1 MSRVDGPSVNLVAMP
16 DDGGLA
22 ILRRAFARQVTA
34 LAGVSDRRLQ
44 AAFAT
49 VPREAFL
56 GPPPWRVVRM
66 RQMITLPDSD
76 PVHVYQDVL
85 FALDPARGINNGE
98 PSLHAEMLAALK
110 VEPGSRVVHVG
121 AGSGYY
127 TAILAELATGTGSV
141 TAVELVEALAA
152 SAQANL
158 IPWSNV
164 SVVQGDGCAWPEGE
178 ADRIYVN
185 AAVTRPA
192 ARWIERLAI
201 GGRLVLP
208 LGVPSETVPPGAPR
222 YAVRGGIIVIE
233 RVAAGFAA
241 SWLRPAYFVMA
252 DGAPARDPDIE
263 ALRRAFARGSG
274 EFVRSL
280 VWRGEADPARCWV
293 WTPDWALSFDPP

>member
-1 MSRVDGPSVNLVAMP
+1 MSSDDGLPVNLLAMRG
-16 DDGGLA
+16 DGGLA
-22 ILRRAFARQVTA
+22 TLRRAFARQVTA

-66 RQMITLPDSD
+66 RQVVMLPDSD

-127 TAILAELATGTGSV
+127 TAILAELATTTGAV
-141 TAVELVEALAA
+141 TAVEVNEALAVEA
-152 SAQANL
+152 RANL
-158 IPWSNV
+158 VQWSNV
-164 SVVQGDGCAWPEGE
+164 SVISGDGVDWPEGE

-192 ARWIERLAI
+192 TRWIERLAI

-233 RVAAGFAA
+233 RVASGFAA
-241 SWLRPAYFVMA
+241 RWLRPAFFVLA
-252 DGAPARDPDIE
+252 EGRLAPGPE
-263 ALRRAFARGSG
+263 VNALRRAFAHGG
-274 EFVRSL
+274 TEFIRSL
-280 VWRGEADPARCWV
+280 VWGERADPARCWV
-293 WTPDWALSFDPP
+293 WTPDWALSFDPA